1 MKVLWVVSIILM
13 ALGLLIIVSGPIARI
28 QHWPEIKNGIY
39 VGLISI
45 LIGAIILITGIKK
58 NNVP

>member
-1 MKVLWVVSIILM
+1 MKALRVVSIILM
-13 ALGLLIIVSGPIARI
+13 TLGLLIVISGPIARI

-39 VGLISI
+39 IGLILG
-45 LIGAIILITGIKK
+45 LIGVIILITGIKK